1 MGAEERTVGAEEGR
15 RAQDTAKTTPKKLQ
29 KIVIKKKE
37 ITAFFFFLVSTHEWI
52 DDACI
57 SAPLHST
64 VCDRVEQ
71 ESSALLQR
79 RMLAPLHWRTG
90 KVKSKPATTTI
101 QH

>member
-29 KIVIKKKE
+29 KIVIKKKRRLRL
-37 ITAFFFFLVSTHEWI
+37 FFLVSTHEWI

-90 KVKSKPATTTI
+90 KVKSKPATATI